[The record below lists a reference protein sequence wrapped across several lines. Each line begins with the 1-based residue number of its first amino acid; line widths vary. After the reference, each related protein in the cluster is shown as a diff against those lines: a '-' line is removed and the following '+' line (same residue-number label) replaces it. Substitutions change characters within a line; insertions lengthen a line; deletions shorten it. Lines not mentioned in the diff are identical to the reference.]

1 MLAGFASFILGFYC
15 TWLRGA
21 ELDDG
26 FRIGI
31 TIGGLS
37 QVAGQIIGW
46 RSIRQYKEICCQMK
60 KLKKATSQDND
71 ETLAEMEELKQSA
84 LKDHVYNMTGLY
96 TSACGSPAMIRLVGI
111 IHPDASTF
119 VLAGS
124 VIGLSM
130 IAKLF
135 GDTYFQQTERKVE

>member
-1 MLAGFASFILGFYC
+1 
-15 TWLRGA
+15 
-21 ELDDG
+21 
-26 FRIGI
+26 
-31 TIGGLS
+31 
-37 QVAGQIIGW
+37 
-46 RSIRQYKEICCQMK
+46 MK